1 MVPGASFM
9 WRLSSS
15 CSWLTAFMAV
25 ASRVLRSVPPSFS
38 WGGPST
44 TSWPLLVSSP
54 SLGSPCEAQ
63 NHPVPSRLLGHFSEA
78 AETWML
84 PGWYLHPGSPWSPL
98 VGRGNPSISHNG
110 LAGCRSA
117 PEEEISDRAG
127 ISDAQYWE
135 EWYQTLPA
143 TGTCL
148 WTALWDESESLSPG
162 SRAVRPLWATEVL
175 HFLYQRIL
183 RSGPQGPLNLVVL
196 QTRGHWAAE
205 VAWSWPGTPRPYRCH
220 CGSDAELMAGRHLA
234 LASPKMDI
242 NMEGKHNSCSR
253 EERPRDKDRE

>member
-84 PGWYLHPGSPWSPL
+84 PGWYLRPGSPWSPL

-127 ISDAQYWE
+127 
-135 EWYQTLPA
+135 L
-143 TGTCL
+143 
-148 WTALWDESESLSPG
+148 
-162 SRAVRPLWATEVL
+162 
-175 HFLYQRIL
+175 
-183 RSGPQGPLNLVVL
+183 
-196 QTRGHWAAE
+196 
-205 VAWSWPGTPRPYRCH
+205 
-220 CGSDAELMAGRHLA
+220 GRHLRCPVLGGMISNSPCHWHMSLNCA
-234 LASPKMDI
+234 LGWIREPLTRI
-242 NMEGKHNSCSR
+242 SCS
-253 EERPRDKDRE
+253 EASLSHWSSALSLSKNSQKWATGAP